1 MKYEIRICR
10 CGRIHFFPKDKLN
23 NVTEHE
29 SFLLICSGCGESMIY
44 GYVGYT
50 GSEEKPI
57 YRPHL
62 ANETL
67 CISEGMQSQTNK
79 FFEILIDAGIKVPMM
94 SDHDA
99 TYYNPYSG
107 FYDTSCYNMW
117 LRSLHSDTKGDL
129 TCDEKS
135 IKERHTVDR
144 KMFFERAMLYP
155 GLLRQLAE
163 SRCAGFDW
171 TGTPYDSEKQNVTDY
186 FSRR

>member
-10 CGRIHFFPKDKLN
+10 CGRIHFFPREKLH
-23 NVTEHE
+23 NVTGEK

-44 GYVGYT
+44 GYMDIG
-50 GSEEKPI
+50 GELI

-62 ANETL
+62 TYDTL
-67 CISEGMQSQTNK
+67 CINEGMQSQTTK

-107 FYDTSCYNMW
+107 FYDTSCHNMW

-129 TCDEKS
+129 TCDGKS

-163 SRCAGFDW
+163 SRCTGFDW
-171 TGTPYDSEKQNVTDY
+171 TGTRYDPENRSL
-186 FSRR
+186 